1 MIHVI
6 ATIDLA
12 PGTRDQF
19 LDVFHSNIP
28 NVLKEEG
35 CLGYEPA
42 IDIDTGL
49 DAQGPL
55 SEDQVVVIEKWES
68 LNHLH
73 AHLHAPHMEEYREAV
88 KDYVTG
94 ATLRVLAPSTD
105 TYHR

>member
-12 PGTRDQF
+12 PGTREKF
-19 LDVFHSNIP
+19 LEVFHANIP
-28 NVLKEEG
+28 HVLNEEG

-49 DAQGPL
+49 DAQIPP
-55 SEDQVVVIEKWES
+55 SENQVVVIEKWES

-73 AHLHAPHMEEYREAV
+73 AHLHAPHMQDYREAV

-94 ATLRVLAPSTD
+94 TRLRVLALSTD